1 MVFVSTVAPAE
12 DAACAYKSL
21 SVIERCFRTLKRTQL
36 KLSPVYHRLPRCI
49 EAHVTL
55 CMMALL
61 IERVVERVCEQSW
74 AQLRHVL
81 RQLQAT
87 KLHTSSHVFFQRNQ
101 PTKALVKLLKNSI
114 FRYRPRFSA
123 STPFRSPPKIPRY
136 TPISTQLCRSAF
148 TSVCVPSHPKPKYGL
163 FGISWLVNSAFNALN
178 RPLRTSFIIVLHL
191 FVFVLPL
198 AYLGSKL
205 YGF

>member
-1 MVFVSTVAPAE
+1 MIETNDDTLTAE

-36 KLSPVYHRLPRCI
+36 KLSPVYHRLPRRI

-74 AQLRHVL
+74 TQFRHVL

-87 KLHTSSHVFFQRNQ
+87 GFHASSHVFFQRNQ
-101 PTKALVKLLKNSI
+101 PTEALVKLLKKLDIPLPTTILSVN
-114 FRYRPRFSA
+114 PLQ
-123 STPFRSPPKIPRY
+123 SPAQDTLGTRLFLLSPGIPCQKY
-136 TPISTQLCRSAF
+136 LH
-148 TSVCVPSHPKPKYGL
+148 VCM
-163 FGISWLVNSAFNALN
+163 
-178 RPLRTSFIIVLHL
+178 RT
-191 FVFVLPL
+191 
-198 AYLGSKL
+198 
-205 YGF
+205 

>member
-1 MVFVSTVAPAE
+1 MIETNDDTLTAE

-49 EAHVTL
+49 EAHVAL

-81 RQLQAT
+81 CQLQAT
-87 KLHTSSHVFFQRNQ
+87 EFHTSSHVFFQRNQ
-101 PTKALVKLLKNSI
+101 PTEALVKLLKKLDIPLPATILSVN
-114 FRYRPRFSA
+114 PLQ
-123 STPFRSPPKIPRY
+123 SPAQD
-136 TPISTQLCRSAF
+136 T
-148 TSVCVPSHPKPKYGL
+148 
-163 FGISWLVNSAFNALN
+163 
-178 RPLRTSFIIVLHL
+178 
-191 FVFVLPL
+191 
-198 AYLGSKL
+198 
-205 YGF
+205 